1 METNNEKPARTPME
15 IPMPER
21 SEQVLL
27 ENLLALQAW
36 VCAWYDEAVRAEFI
50 NLSYHP
56 DAETVS
62 LLRHYFKAG
71 VAPAEAAHA
80 CFGHKH

>member
-1 METNNEKPARTPME
+1 MNLSSRSME
-15 IPMPER
+15 IAMPER
-21 SEQVLL
+21 SEQTLL
-27 ENLLALQAW
+27 ENLLALQTW
-36 VCAWYDEAVRAEFI
+36 VRAWYDEAVKAEFI
-50 NLSYHP
+50 NVSYHP

-80 CFGHKH
+80 CFAHKH

>member
-1 METNNEKPARTPME
+1 MATDNDRSANGLME
-15 IPMPER
+15 IRMPER
-21 SEQVLL
+21 SEQTLL
-27 ENLLALQAW
+27 ESLLALQAW
-36 VCAWYDEAVRAEFI
+36 VCAWYDEAVKAEFI

>member
-1 METNNEKPARTPME
+1 VATDNNRSANGLME
-15 IPMPER
+15 ISMPER
-21 SEQVLL
+21 SEQTLL

-36 VCAWYDEAVRAEFI
+36 VCAWYDEAVKAEFI